1 MKRLISLGLCIILII
16 TVFAFTG
23 CSQKDNAAEQSD
35 KKELVV
41 GMELAYPPFEMTDQ
55 KGNPTGISVDL
66 AYAIG
71 EHLGRDVRIENMAY
85 NGLIPSL
92 MTGKIDI
99 ILSSMTITE
108 ERKESIDFSDPYAKA
123 YLALLINKNSPV
135 QKFEDLNVEGRKI
148 AVKKGTTGHIYAE
161 KNLPNCEIMV
171 FDKESAC
178 VLEVVQG
185 KADAFMYD
193 QMTIYKNWQQNP
205 DTTRA
210 LLEPFQEELEY
221 WGIGLRKDDSELRD
235 QINAFLKEYKENGG
249 FDELSMKYLA
259 EQKKTF
265 DELGIPFF
273 FDIEK

>member
-1 MKRLISLGLCIILII
+1 MKRMISFGLCAILMI
-16 TVFAFTG
+16 TAFALTG
-23 CSQKDNAAEQSD
+23 CSKKNTAAVQSD

-66 AYAIG
+66 AYALG
-71 EHLGRDVRIENMAY
+71 KYLGRDVRIENMAY

-123 YLALLINKNSPV
+123 YLSLLINKNSPI

-193 QMTIYKNWQQNP
+193 QMTIYKNWKQNP
-205 DTTRA
+205 DTTKA
-210 LLEPFQEELEY
+210 LLKPFQKDLEY
-221 WGIGLRKDDSELRD
+221 WGIGLRKDDTELRD

>member
-1 MKRLISLGLCIILII
+1 MKKIISLGLCAILMIA
-16 TVFAFTG
+16 AFTG
-23 CSQKDNAAEQSD
+23 CSQKNTTTEQSD

-55 KGNPTGISVDL
+55 KGNPTGLSVDL
-66 AYAIG
+66 AYALG
-71 EHLGRDVRIENMAY
+71 EYLGRDVRIENMAY

-108 ERKESIDFSDPYAKA
+108 ERKESIAFSDPYAKA
-123 YLALLINKNSPV
+123 YLSLLINKNSPV

-148 AVKKGTTGHIYAE
+148 AVKRGTTGHIYAE

-193 QMTIYKNWQQNP
+193 QMTIYKNWKQNP

-210 LLEPFQEELEY
+210 LLEPFQDELEY
-221 WGIGLRKDDSELRD
+221 WGIGLKKDDSELRE

>member
-1 MKRLISLGLCIILII
+1 MKKIISLGLCAILMIA
-16 TVFAFTG
+16 AFTG
-23 CSQKDNAAEQSD
+23 CSQKNTTTEQSD

-66 AYAIG
+66 AYALG
-71 EHLGRDVRIENMAY
+71 EYLGRDVRIENMAY

-108 ERKESIDFSDPYAKA
+108 ERKESIAFSDPYAKA
-123 YLALLINKNSPV
+123 YLSLLINKNSPV

-148 AVKKGTTGHIYAE
+148 AVKRGTTGHIYAE

-193 QMTIYKNWQQNP
+193 QMTIYKNWKQNP

-210 LLEPFQEELEY
+210 LLEPFQDELEY
-221 WGIGLRKDDSELRD
+221 WGIGLKKDDSELRE

>member
-1 MKRLISLGLCIILII
+1 MKRMISFGLCAILMI
-16 TVFAFTG
+16 TAFALTG
-23 CSQKDNAAEQSD
+23 CSKKNTAAEQSD

-66 AYAIG
+66 AYALG
-71 EHLGRDVRIENMAY
+71 KYLGRDVRIENMAY

-123 YLALLINKNSPV
+123 YLSLLINKNSPI

-193 QMTIYKNWQQNP
+193 QMTIYKNWKQNP

-210 LLEPFQEELEY
+210 LLKPFQKDLEY
-221 WGIGLRKDDSELRD
+221 WGIGLRKDDTELRD

>member
-1 MKRLISLGLCIILII
+1 MKRKILFGLCTILM
-16 TVFAFTG
+16 TAVFAFTG
-23 CSQKDNAAEQSD
+23 CSQKDNTAEQSD

-66 AYAIG
+66 AYALG
-71 EHLGRDVRIENMAY
+71 EYLGRDVRIENMAY

-123 YLALLINKNSPV
+123 YLSLLINKNSPV

-235 QINAFLKEYKENGG
+235 QINAFLKEYNENGG

>member
-123 YLALLINKNSPV
+123 YLSLLINKNSPV